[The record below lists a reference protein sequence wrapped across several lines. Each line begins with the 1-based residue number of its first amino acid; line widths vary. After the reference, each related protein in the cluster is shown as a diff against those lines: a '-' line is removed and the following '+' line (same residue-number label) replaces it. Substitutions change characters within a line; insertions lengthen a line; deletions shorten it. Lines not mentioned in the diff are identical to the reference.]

1 MNIIKQV
8 KENIKKN
15 VSRVM
20 KYKDLYL
27 SEEGD
32 LLLLNDNIKLKT
44 THDNNEVIKKNRK
57 DYGNFAIPA
66 KFISYTLNNKCKIKI
81 CKKFKNILKLND
93 EVLVESDLVREV
105 TEKGFNYYL

>member
-1 MNIIKQV
+1 
-8 KENIKKN
+8 
-15 VSRVM
+15 M

-27 SEEGD
+27 LEEGD

-44 THDNNEVIKKNRK
+44 THNNNEVIKKNRK

-66 KFISYTLNNKCKIKI
+66 KFISYTINNKSKIKI

-93 EVLVESDLVREV
+93 
-105 TEKGFNYYL
+105 